1 MPSLYRIRHPYHTT
15 FVLVIVPHSLPL
27 SYHFR
32 HRFHTT
38 FVLPNIFN
46 RLSIKQFQNFPVFPT
61 FPEFPTFPVFPAFP
75 TFPTFHDFHE
85 FPTFHDFHDFHE
97 FPPFPAIP
105 NHEVLD
111 GVSSMSR
118 SIERCAI
125 SKPPSIFHH
134 CKPCQWQQKIDKGI
148 A

>member
-46 RLSIKQFQNFPVFPT
+46 RLSINQFQNFPVFPT
-61 FPEFPTFPVFPAFP
+61 FPAFPDFPDFPPFPPFPAFP
-75 TFPTFHDFHE
+75 KV
-85 FPTFHDFHDFHE
+85 
-97 FPPFPAIP
+97 PPIPAIP

-125 SKPPSIFHH
+125 SKPPSIFHR
-134 CKPCQWQQKIDKGI
+134 CQPRQWQQKIDKGI